1 MKYKTLKII
10 KTGVKGEAEMFVQ
23 QRLNWVG
30 MKTP

>member
-23 QRLNWVG
+23 QRLDLVG
-30 MKTP
+30 IKSP